1 MENDKLH
8 QLWNSQDHDLS
19 SESPNDIIK
28 KAKNQRNGQYITIL
42 ILIIT
47 VAIVILF
54 TFYYSGNQW
63 NNFTLGLTMMIS
75 SLVFRIFL
83 EFISLYRK
91 ESQLI
96 SLDNKSFK
104 TYLKKHYQLRLRIN
118 YIITPICFLV
128 YVVGFIKLLPY
139 FKQELSEGFYNYIVV
154 SGGISLLILIA
165 IIRNSI
171 IKENRFLQQLNKKS

>member
-1 MENDKLH
+1 MENDKLN

-28 KAKNQRNGQYITIL
+28 KAKNQRGKQYITIL

-47 VAIVILF
+47 VVIVVLF
-54 TFYYSGNQW
+54 AVYYSNNQW

-104 TYLKKHYQLRLRIN
+104 AYLKKHYQLRLRIN

-128 YVVGFIKLLPY
+128 YVIGFIKLLPY
-139 FKQELSEGFYNYIVV
+139 FKEELSKGFYNYILI
-154 SGGISLLILIA
+154 SGTISLLVIIA
-165 IIRNSI
+165 IIINSI
-171 IKENRFLQQLNKKS
+171 RKESRFLQHYK